1 MKIINLLTFF
11 ILASCAHPKIH
22 SSQALLATSWFQ
34 NASEV
39 KALQYQAFNAA
50 TTNLKKVLKAKRG
63 ESIAVV
69 LDIDETVLDNSPHSA
84 KGIKENFAY
93 PTQWKE
99 WIESSKA
106 EAIPGAKEFLDFA
119 NSKGVHL
126 YYISNR
132 KERALEATV
141 RNLEK
146 VKFPYQKEHIF
157 LRSES
162 SKKEKRRQKVK
173 QEIVMLIGDALGD
186 FGPFFEHKTMIER
199 ESAVDQKR
207 SLFGSKFIVL
217 PNPMYGEWEGA
228 IYKYDWKKT
237 SKEKRETLK
246 SNLKAF

>member
-1 MKIINLLTFF
+1 MKMINLF
-11 ILASCAHPKIH
+11 ILLFITSCAHPKLY
-22 SSQALLATSWFQ
+22 SSHALLATSWFQ

-50 TTNLKKVLKAKRG
+50 TANLKKILETKRG
-63 ESIAVV
+63 KTIAVV

-84 KGIKENFAY
+84 KSIKENFAY

-119 NSKGVHL
+119 NLKGVHL

-132 KERALEATV
+132 KEGSLKATI

-146 VKFPYQKEHIF
+146 VGFPYKEENIF
-157 LRSES
+157 LRVDS

-173 QEIVMLIGDALGD
+173 QEIVMLVGDALGD
-186 FGPFFEHKTMIER
+186 FGSFFEHKTMDER
-199 ESAVDQKR
+199 SSIVDQKK
-207 SLFGSKFIVL
+207 SLFGSQFIVL

-237 SKEKRETLK
+237 SREKRKTLK